1 MKRILVCLLMT
12 LSVITSSAQVIGAYI
27 TDNNGDFTNV
37 RNAPKGKVVGK
48 ISTKLVVMVALENY
62 NDGWWKLSGLP
73 ENAEEAT
80 EIPLPASDS
89 GYWVHYSVVGFSTRN
104 YGGQTLQLHAS
115 PDTDSPVTFS
125 FSEEMQLH
133 PVGVVDG
140 WVKVKTDDGKHTGWI
155 QDEWI
160 CDNPLTNCC

>member
-1 MKRILVCLLMT
+1 MGYLSYKGYTGSVEYSEEDNCL
-12 LSVITSSAQVIGAYI
+12 
-27 TDNNGDFTNV
+27 F
-37 RNAPKGKVVGK
+37 GKVQGM
-48 ISTKLVVMVALENY
+48 TKDSITYEGATVDELAEDFHGAVDDYLQLCEEK
-62 NDGWWKLSGLP
+62 GITI
-73 ENAEEAT
+73 NAF
-80 EIPLPASDS
+80 IN
-89 GYWVHYSVVGFSTRN
+89 YSVVGFSTRN

-115 PDTDSPVTFS
+115 PDADSPVTFS

-140 WVKVKTDDGKHTGWI
+140 WVKVKTDDGKHSGWI